1 MIGKT
6 IGWGCCRG
14 RRGERILK
22 YIVILGDGMADEPM
36 DILGGKTPME
46 CADTPTMDAMACAG
60 RMGMVQN
67 VPNGMAP
74 GSDVANLSV
83 LGYDPARSYSGR
95 SPLEAL
101 SVGVDMEED
110 DVIFRSNIVT
120 LTEEEPYPEKTILD
134 HSSGEI
140 STQDADV
147 LMDTIREHFQSE
159 KIQFYTGTSYR
170 HIMVWK
176 HGKVVPLEPP
186 HDHLGKK
193 IGPWL
198 PGEPML
204 KKLMEESFPLLN
216 DHPLNVERA
225 KEGKNKAN
233 SLWFWG
239 AGTKPSLQNFEE
251 KTGLKGAMISAVDLL
266 KGIAVGAGMKVY
278 QVPGAT
284 GSIDTNYEGKAQAAV
299 KALLEDGCDF
309 VYVHVEA
316 PDEMGHQGLVEE
328 KVRAITDLDHRL
340 IAPIKAAMD
349 ASGEDYRMLVLPDH
363 PTPIRARTHT
373 GDPVP
378 YLLYDSTRQARKVA
392 AFTEVEARATGIYQ
406 PDGYK
411 LMDVL
416 LMREE

>member
-1 MIGKT
+1 M
-6 IGWGCCRG
+6 
-14 RRGERILK
+14 K

-36 DILGGKTPME
+36 DVLGGKTPME

-101 SVGVDMEED
+101 SVGVDMEEE

-328 KVRAITDLDHRL
+328 KIRSISDLDQRL
-340 IAPIKAAMD
+340 IALVKEAMD
-349 ASGEDYRMLVLPDH
+349 ASGEDYRMLILPDH
-363 PTPIRARTHT
+363 PTPIRVRTHT

-378 YLLYDSTRQARKVA
+378 YLLYDSTRQEKKLAVFSEA
-392 AFTEVEARATGIYQ
+392 EARAAGVYQ

-411 LMDVL
+411 LTDEL
-416 LMREE
+416 LK